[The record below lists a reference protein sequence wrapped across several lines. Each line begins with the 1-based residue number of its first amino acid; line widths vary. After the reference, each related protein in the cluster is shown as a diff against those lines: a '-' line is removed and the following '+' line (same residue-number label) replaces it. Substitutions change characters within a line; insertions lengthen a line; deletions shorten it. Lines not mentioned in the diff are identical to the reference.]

1 MSKNAY
7 EILGVDENATKAEI
21 DEAYYA
27 LRTKYR
33 NEMYQEGA
41 LGKAAA
47 RKLTEVEQA
56 YQDICSN
63 RTAPQPDPIV
73 MEGES
78 TASADDGGTES
89 SAAVGK
95 HSPAFAA
102 VEQAIKAKDFRLAQ
116 EALDNVSVRDAEWHY
131 FQAVIYYN
139 KGWMSEARNQMEMA
153 CNMDAANLHYKD
165 VLGKLNAAIDNAATA
180 GGKGYNPQTQTAQ
193 AHNDGYR
200 RSYAEQD
207 ARQSE
212 DMCCRWCQTM
222 ICINCLCDCCCRG

>member
-7 EILGVDENATKAEI
+7 EILGIGETATKTEI

-56 YQDICSN
+56 YQEICST
-63 RTAPQPDPIV
+63 RTAPTPTPTLA
-73 MEGES
+73 EETTS
-78 TASADDGGTES
+78 SAEATNTASNSGTPT
-89 SAAVGK
+89 GK
-95 HSPAFAA
+95 HSAAFAA

-116 EALDNVSVRDAEWHY
+116 DALDNVSVRDAEWHY

-139 KGWMSEARNQMEMA
+139 KGWMSEAKNQMEMA
-153 CNMDAANLHYKD
+153 CNMDADNQHYKD
-165 VLGKLNAAIDNAATA
+165 VLAKLNAAIDNAA
-180 GGKGYNPQTQTAQ
+180 GGNARGYNPQTQTAQ
-193 AHNDGYR
+193 NNGYH

-222 ICINCLCDCCCRG
+222 ICLNCLCDCCCRG